1 MKPQVQAIDLG
12 KMPYA
17 DALTLQH
24 KIFRQVKLE
33 QSLDTLLLV
42 EHPHV
47 YTFGSQS
54 NKSNL
59 LYSSSELESRGIE
72 IFEIERGGDIT
83 YHGYGQLVAYPILNL
98 HHFYLD
104 AHRYLRELEE
114 VVVQTLKAFDVKAG
128 RKSHPNPKKNY
139 TGVWVGDEKI
149 CAVGV
154 KFSSWTTMHGL
165 ALNVN
170 TDLSFFEGI
179 VPCGIS
185 EMGVTSL
192 SKVLGRNM
200 PMSLVSDTFIQAF
213 QDVFDVEILI
223 EENPKKSH
231 ALGMNPD
238 K

>member
-1 MKPQVQAIDLG
+1 MKPQVQVIDLG
-12 KMPYA
+12 TMRYA
-17 DALTLQH
+17 DALIRQ
-24 KIFRQVKLE
+24 KEIFERVKNQE
-33 QSLDTLLLV
+33 SPDTLLLV

-54 NKSNL
+54 NRRHL
-59 LYSSSELESRGIE
+59 LYTEVELEARGIE
-72 IFEIERGGDIT
+72 VFDIERGGDIT

-104 AHRYLRELEE
+104 AHRYLRDLEE
-114 VVVQTLKAFDVKAG
+114 VVIRALKVFGVKAE
-128 RKSHPNPKKNY
+128 RKLHPNPKKNY

-154 KFSSWTTMHGL
+154 KFSNWTTMHGL

-192 SKVLGRNM
+192 AKVLGKGVQ
-200 PMSLVSDTFIQAF
+200 MSLVSDALVRAF
-213 QDVFDVEILI
+213 QEVFDVEILI
-223 EENPKKSH
+223 EANNGRAKIN
-231 ALGMNPD
+231 A
-238 K
+238 

>member
-1 MKPQVQAIDLG
+1 MKFKVQVIDLG
-12 KMPYA
+12 TMRYA
-17 DALTLQH
+17 DALT
-24 KIFRQVKLE
+24 RQTEMFERVKHQE
-33 QSLDTLLLV
+33 SLDTLFMV

-47 YTFGSQS
+47 YTLGSQTD
-54 NKSNL
+54 KRHL
-59 LYSSSELESRGIE
+59 LYTSEELEARGIE
-72 IFEIERGGDIT
+72 VFEVERGGDIT

-104 AHRYLRELEE
+104 AHRYLRDLEE
-114 VVVQTLKAFDVKAG
+114 VVIRTLKSFGVEAA

-139 TGVWVGDEKI
+139 TGVWVGNEKI
-149 CAVGV
+149 CAIGV

-170 TDLSFFEGI
+170 TDLSFFKGI

-192 SKVLGRNM
+192 AKVLGKSVQ
-200 PMSLVSDTFIQAF
+200 MSLVSDTLIRAF

-223 EENPKKSH
+223 EENYGRAKSN
-231 ALGMNPD
+231 A
-238 K
+238 